1 MTTGLNDG
9 LRGVFPVVATT
20 FNDDGSIDFESQI
33 RLVHYIIECGV
44 HGLGLFGNAG
54 EGYALMPDER
64 VALLRLIIHEV
75 NGRVPVVVSTG
86 HTGTDAAVKL
96 SLEARDLG
104 ADALMVLPPYLLR
117 PDGDGLMFYFDA
129 ISRAT
134 DIPIMVQ
141 DAPLMTQVTMPST
154 LLARMSRE
162 IPNVRYVKIEAPPT
176 APKVSAVATSS
187 GGELI
192 VFGGLNGQ
200 FLIEEFARGA
210 RGTMP
215 GADMTSLYVASWA
228 FLERGDT
235 LGAWRIFSRMLPLI
249 RFELQPGMGV
259 SAMKHNLKALG
270 IIRSTRVRHPAVS
283 LDAESVRELE
293 TLRNLV
299 RCDSLA
305 AS

>member
-1 MTTGLNDG
+1 MNDS

-20 FNDDGSIDFESQI
+20 FNDDGRVDFESQI
-33 RLVHYIIECGV
+33 RLVHYIIDAGA
-44 HGLGLFGNAG
+44 HGLGLFGNAS
-54 EGYALMPDER
+54 EGYALMPEER
-64 VALLRLIIHEV
+64 VALLRLIVSEV
-75 NGRVPVVVSTG
+75 NGRVPIVVSTG
-86 HTGTDAAVKL
+86 HTGTDAAVQM
-96 SLEARDLG
+96 SREARDLG
-104 ADALMVLPPYLLR
+104 ASALMVLPPYLLR
-117 PDGDGLMFYFDA
+117 PDGEGLMFYFDA
-129 ISRAT
+129 ISRAV

-141 DAPLMTQVTMPST
+141 DAPLMTQVSMPPA
-154 LLARMSRE
+154 LLDRMSRE

-176 APKVSAVATSS
+176 APKVSAVAAGS

-215 GADMTSLYVASWA
+215 GADMTSLYVAAWA
-228 FLERGDT
+228 CLEGGDT
-235 LGAWRIFSRMLPLI
+235 VGAWRIFSRMLPLI

-270 IIRSTRVRHPAVS
+270 IIGSARVRHPAVS
-283 LDAESVRELE
+283 LDADSLRELE

-299 RCDSLA
+299 QCDSLA
-305 AS
+305 ASQQ